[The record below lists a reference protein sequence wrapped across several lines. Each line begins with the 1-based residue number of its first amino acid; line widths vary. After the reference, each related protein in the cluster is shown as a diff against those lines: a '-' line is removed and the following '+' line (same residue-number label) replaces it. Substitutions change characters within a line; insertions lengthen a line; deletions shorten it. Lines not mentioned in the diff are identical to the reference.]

1 MLMNKN
7 TYRVGIYT
15 RLSIDDGTNEESVSI
30 DTQKKILSCYKRF
43 IKIRKKLYRLW
54 LLFRD
59 IFSRTSSKIYCSK

>member
-30 DTQKKILSCYKRF
+30 DTQKKILTEFVAKKGWQ
-43 IKIRKKLYRLW
+43 IVKI
-54 LLFRD
+54 
-59 IFSRTSSKIYCSK
+59 